1 MGGSQ
6 QSPSIGLVLG
16 AGGVV
21 GQAYQAGVLAALERE
36 IGWDPR
42 LATVIV
48 GTSAGSV
55 TGAALRVG
63 VPATDLAASLYGVPT
78 SRRGGAILRR
88 ILPDDTGPLPTPT
101 VLSMLRPWSLPSPAL
116 LARARPPPPRLP
128 PRRRRHDA
136 RSRGDNST
144 SPSAPSGLD
153 DLIGDRWPEGLRI
166 CAVRRSDGGRVVFGR
181 PGAPPARL
189 APAVLASCA
198 IPGYFRPVTIG
209 GTDYIDGG
217 VHSVT
222 NADVLRADGLD
233 LVVIISSMSA
243 AHGSANGADGLL
255 RRTVHR
261 RMERE
266 VARLEQAGTAV
277 ISLEPGAESRRVM
290 GLRAMA
296 EDRAPR
302 VIEAAY
308 EETRRRVQASPFLAD
323 VWASRGRCD
332 RGCRPTPSTAG
343 PKSPAGAAGPVV
355 ASGHDLDLRR
365 EGRHGS

>member
-1 MGGSQ
+1 MKMIRGGVR

-42 LATVIV
+42 SATVIV

-63 VPATDLAASLYGVPT
+63 VPATDLAASLYGVPP

-88 ILPDDTGPLPTPT
+88 ILPDDSPLPTPN
-101 VLSMLRPWSLPSPAL
+101 LFSMLRPWNLPSPAL
-116 LARARPPPPRLP
+116 LARTARRPLAFRPDVALSTLIPRGQLDITE
-128 PRRRRHDA
+128 RA
-136 RSRGDNST
+136 K
-144 SPSAPSGLD
+144 GLD

-181 PGAPPARL
+181 QGAPPARL
-189 APAVLASCA
+189 ASAVLASCA
-198 IPGYFRPVTIG
+198 IPGYFRPVSIG

-217 VHSVT
+217 IHSVT
-222 NADVLRADGLD
+222 NADVLRGEGLD
-233 LVVIISSMSA
+233 TVVIISSMSA
-243 AHGSANGADGLL
+243 AHGSANGADGWL

-266 VARLEQAGTAV
+266 VARLQAAGTAV
-277 ISLEPGAESRRVM
+277 ISLEPGGDARRVM
-290 GLRAMA
+290 GLKAMA
-296 EDRAPR
+296 EDRSPR

-308 EETRRRVQASPFLAD
+308 EETQRRVHASSFLSRLGEPPATMAASP
-323 VWASRGRCD
+323 
-332 RGCRPTPSTAG
+332 
-343 PKSPAGAAGPVV
+343 AAG
-355 ASGHDLDLRR
+355 
-365 EGRHGS
+365 

>member
-1 MGGSQ
+1 MKVIRGGIDGRQ
-6 QSPSIGLVLG
+6 PSIGLVLG

-88 ILPDDTGPLPTPT
+88 ILPADSGPLPTPT
-101 VLSMLRPWSLPSPAL
+101 VLSMLRPWELPSPAL
-116 LARARPPPPRLP
+116 LVRLARRPLAFRPDVAAMTLVPRGQLDISERAR
-128 PRRRRHDA
+128 
-136 RSRGDNST
+136 
-144 SPSAPSGLD
+144 GLD
-153 DLIGDRWPEGLRI
+153 DLMGDRWPDGLRI
-166 CAVRRSDGGRVVFGR
+166 CAVRRTDGGRVVFGR
-181 PGAPPARL
+181 PGAPPARV

-198 IPGYFRPVTIG
+198 IPGYFRPVSIDG
-209 GTDYIDGG
+209 ADYIDGG

-222 NADVLRADGLD
+222 NADVLRSDGLD
-233 LVVIISSMSA
+233 LVVIVSSMSA

-266 VARLEQAGTAV
+266 IARLERAGTAV
-277 ISLEPGAESRRVM
+277 ISLEPGGESRRVM

-308 EETRRRVQASPFLAD
+308 EETRQRALAAPFLA
-323 VWASRGRCD
+323 SLGE
-332 RGCRPTPSTAG
+332 PTPAASTG
-343 PKSPAGAAGPVV
+343 
-355 ASGHDLDLRR
+355 
-365 EGRHGS
+365 

>member
-1 MGGSQ
+1 MRVIRGAFGRGSA
-6 QSPSIGLVLG
+6 PTVGLVLG

-36 IGWDPR
+36 AGWDPR
-42 LATVIV
+42 DASIIV

-88 ILPDDTGPLPTPT
+88 ILPSDVGPLPSPS
-101 VLSMLRPWSLPSPAL
+101 LRSLLRPWNLPSPAL
-116 LARARPPPPRLP
+116 ITRAARRPLAFRPEVAAMTLVPRGQVDISERAR
-128 PRRRRHDA
+128 
-136 RSRGDNST
+136 
-144 SPSAPSGLD
+144 GLD
-153 DLIGDRWPEGLRI
+153 EHIGDRWPDGLRI

-181 PGAPPARL
+181 PGSPSARL

-198 IPGYFRPVTIG
+198 IPGYFRPVVIG
-209 GTDYIDGG
+209 GTEYVDGG
-217 VHSVT
+217 IHSVT
-222 NADVLRADGLD
+222 NADVLRSEHLD
-233 LVVIISSMSA
+233 VVVIVSSMSA
-243 AHGSANGADGLL
+243 ARGNANGADGLL

-266 VARLEQAGTAV
+266 VARLEHEGTAV
-277 ISLEPGAESRRVM
+277 ISLEPGAGSRRAM

-296 EDRAPR
+296 EDRSPR

-308 EETRRRVQASPFLAD
+308 EETRLQILTTPALASLRGLAP
-323 VWASRGRCD
+323 A
-332 RGCRPTPSTAG
+332 
-343 PKSPAGAAGPVV
+343 AGAG
-355 ASGHDLDLRR
+355 
-365 EGRHGS
+365 

>member
-1 MGGSQ
+1 VLRVIRGDFRGRNG
-6 QSPSIGLVLG
+6 PRIGLVLG

-42 LATVIV
+42 RATIVV

-78 SRRGGAILRR
+78 SRRGGAILHR
-88 ILPDDTGPLPTPT
+88 ILPADAGPLPTPS
-101 VLSMLRPWSLPSPAL
+101 VRSLFRPWNLPSPDL
-116 LARARPPPPRLP
+116 LARTARRPWAFRPEVAAVTLLP
-128 PRRRRHDA
+128 AGQIDITERA
-136 RSRGDNST
+136 R
-144 SPSAPSGLD
+144 GLD
-153 DLIGDRWPEGLRI
+153 DHIGGRWPDGLRI
-166 CAVRRSDGGRVVFGR
+166 CAVRRRDGARVVFGR
-181 PGAPPARL
+181 PGAPAARL

-198 IPGYFRPVTIG
+198 IPGYFKPVTIE
-209 GTDYIDGG
+209 GTQYMDGG

-222 NADVLRADGLD
+222 NADVLKHEHLD
-233 LVVIISSMSA
+233 LVVIVSSMSA
-243 AHGSANGADGLL
+243 AHGNANGADGLL

-266 VARLEQAGTAV
+266 IARLEEAGTPV
-277 ISLEPGAESRRVM
+277 ISLEPGPESRGAM

-296 EDRAPR
+296 EDRGPR

-308 EETRRRVQASPFLAD
+308 EETRTRILAD
-323 VWASRGRCD
+323 LAHMEPAASAVG
-332 RGCRPTPSTAG
+332 
-343 PKSPAGAAGPVV
+343 
-355 ASGHDLDLRR
+355 
-365 EGRHGS
+365 